1 VGTNEHKRTPGRRK
15 RKTLVITR
23 AYIYMHGFVGG
34 VRFIRCGV
42 GGYGDGSSAGDDGG
56 RVMRMGRLGH
66 FARGYELR
74 HT

>member
-1 VGTNEHKRTPGRRK
+1 
-15 RKTLVITR
+15 
-23 AYIYMHGFVGG
+23 MHGFVGG